1 MAQFQAV
8 AQLQQVAAAQQA
20 AVAAQQQ
27 QQQQQQRNS
36 SGAGFQQK
44 LDVVNGYSTH
54 ADASNR
60 LQVMILEM
68 KVQQIT
74 ENAIRNEGTEILKP
88 EKKTNGVVAKNKGIL
103 LSVANCIQW
112 WPQPGVVGGRPPPQT
127 FSERGC
133 WGW

>member
-27 QQQQQQRNS
+27 QQQQQQQRNS

-54 ADASNR
+54 ADTSNR

-74 ENAIRNEGTEILKP
+74 GNAIRNEGTEILKP
-88 EKKTNGVVAKNKGIL
+88 EKNEWRCRQEQGNIVI
-103 LSVANCIQW
+103 C
-112 WPQPGVVGGRPPPQT
+112 R
-127 FSERGC
+127 
-133 WGW
+133 